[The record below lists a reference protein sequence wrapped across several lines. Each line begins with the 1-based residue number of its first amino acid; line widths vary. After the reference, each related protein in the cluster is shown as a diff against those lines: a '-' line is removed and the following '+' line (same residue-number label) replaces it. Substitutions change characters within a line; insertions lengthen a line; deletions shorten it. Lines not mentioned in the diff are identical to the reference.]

1 MLRKENFTQLIRFA
15 LVGVMNTLV
24 DFCVYQ
30 LLLWL
35 GLHYAPA
42 QVLSYSC
49 GLLNSYFF
57 NSRWTFRRE
66 KNYTKREFLRFLL
79 VNLCSLALSVLL
91 LRLCYEALGIESN
104 LIAKGIV
111 TVFVM
116 LVNFIANK
124 LFVFK

>member
-1 MLRKENFTQLIRFA
+1 MLQKENFYQLLRFG
-15 LVGVMNTLV
+15 LVGVLNTLV
-24 DFCVYQ
+24 DFGVYQ
-30 LLLWL
+30 LLVWL
-35 GLHYAPA
+35 GLHYALA
-42 QVLSYSC
+42 QCLSYSC

-57 NSRWTFRRE
+57 NSRWTFRQE
-66 KNYTKREFLRFLL
+66 KKYTQKEFLRFLL

>member
-1 MLRKENFTQLIRFA
+1 MLNKESFAQLIRFG

-30 LLLWL
+30 LLVWL
-35 GLHYAPA
+35 GLHYALS
-42 QVLSYSC
+42 QCISYSC

-57 NSRWTFRRE
+57 NSRWTFRQE
-66 KNYTKREFLRFLL
+66 KRYTRKEFFRFLA
-79 VNLCSLALSVLL
+79 VNLGSLILSVLL
-91 LRLCYEALGIESN
+91 LRLCYEVLGMESD
-104 LIAKGIV
+104 LAAKGIV

-116 LVNFIANK
+116 LVNFTANK

>member
-1 MLRKENFTQLIRFA
+1 MLQKENFYQLLRFG

-24 DFCVYQ
+24 DFGVYQ
-30 LLLWL
+30 LLVWL
-35 GLHYAPA
+35 GLHYALA
-42 QVLSYSC
+42 QCLSYSC

-66 KNYTKREFLRFLL
+66 KNYTKIEFLRFLL

>member
-1 MLRKENFTQLIRFA
+1 MLQKENFYQLLRFG

-24 DFCVYQ
+24 DFGVYQ
-30 LLLWL
+30 LLVWL
-35 GLHYAPA
+35 GLHYALA
-42 QVLSYSC
+42 QCLSYSC